1 VAWAKRS
8 SLAPVL
14 AGLGVILTSCRAVG
28 PDYVAPKPSLPAS
41 FAEVP
46 GSTLGQAS
54 EAPFIDD
61 AWWKNFTD
69 TTLDALI
76 AQALKSAPDLAKA
89 EARVREARALQGFAG
104 AGRYPIA
111 DADGEYARNLGSGN
125 VPTGV
130 PPGGLGPGIRSNLY
144 QAGFDA
150 SWEID
155 FFGGIRRTIEA
166 ANANYQAVAEDRADV
181 TLTLLAEVARD
192 YIELRGAQRRIE
204 VAQKN
209 LAIERDLLALTQS
222 LLTAGLAPRQDVLRA
237 EAEVRDIEAAIP
249 GFQTDERAAAYR
261 IAALIGR
268 PFAEVSAELFP
279 PSPIPQSASEI
290 PVGLPSDLLKRRPDV
305 RAAERRIAAANARIG
320 IAQADLY
327 PHFSLIGAAGLE
339 SLNFSSFGNAS
350 SGYYQIGPGVTWRIF
365 DAGRIRFQVQA
376 GSARTA
382 AAAAAYE
389 RSVQDAFRDVETALV
404 SYANAKVRSDE
415 LGAESAADAEATDIA
430 KLLYARGVE
439 SFLPVLDAERSLYA
453 ADDALAQSERDSA
466 LALVALY
473 KSLGG
478 GWQAAS
484 AHLGD

>member
-14 AGLGVILTSCRAVG
+14 AGLVLASCRAVG

-69 TTLDALI
+69 TTLDTLI
-76 AQALKSAPDLAKA
+76 AQALKSAPDLAEA
-89 EARVREARALQGFAG
+89 QARVREARALVGFAG

-111 DADGEYARNLGSGN
+111 DAEGEYARNLGSGN

-155 FFGGIRRTIEA
+155 IFGGIRRTIEA
-166 ANANYQAVAEDRADV
+166 ADANLQAVAADRADV

-192 YIELRGAQRRIE
+192 YIDLRGAQRRIE

-209 LAIERDLLALTQS
+209 LAIERDLFALTQS
-222 LLTAGLAPRQDVLRA
+222 LLAAGLAPRQDVLRA
-237 EAEVRDIEAAIP
+237 EAQVRDIEAAIP
-249 GFQTDERAAAYR
+249 EFETDERAAAYR
-261 IAALIGR
+261 IAALIGQ
-268 PFAEVSAELFP
+268 PFTEVSAELSP

-327 PHFSLIGAAGLE
+327 PHFSLTGVAGLE
-339 SLNFSSFGNAS
+339 SLSFSSFGNAS

-365 DAGRIRFQVQA
+365 DAGRIRFQVRA
-376 GSARTA
+376 ESARTA
-382 AAAAAYE
+382 AATAAYE
-389 RSVQDAFRDVETALV
+389 RSVLDAFRDVETALV

-415 LGAESAADAEATDIA
+415 LAAESAADTQATEIA

-478 GWQAAS
+478 GWQTAR
-484 AHLGD
+484 AHFGD